1 MKKFLLDIL
10 ALAGIALVSI
20 SSVSHV
26 AFAAEV
32 IEKPEYKAIV
42 NGIELENQ
50 TYENIDHAHMYPVG
64 EMSEILGYT
73 VEWNDEEKSQTR

>member
-10 ALAGIALVSI
+10 ALAGIALVSL

-42 NGIELENQ
+42 NGI
-50 TYENIDHAHMYPVG
+50 
-64 EMSEILGYT
+64 
-73 VEWNDEEKSQTR
+73 